1 MTYHHE
7 TAEFLLG
14 KNVLTTGEEDNKV
27 YLSGRHVDA
36 LYAWKVA
43 EFVLSIAFIW
53 VIQQYNYSR
62 NIELWTT
69 VKP

>member
-1 MTYHHE
+1 MTHHHE
-7 TAEFLLG
+7 TAELLLG

-27 YLSGRHVDA
+27 YVSGRHVNA
-36 LYAWKVA
+36 LYAWKAA
-43 EFVLSIAFIW
+43 EIVLSIAFIW
-53 VIQQYNYSR
+53 VTQQCNYSR